1 MALWDGNESSCSCD
15 CEFHIPKG
23 GTLDKLAVKDISGIA
38 NLIYPVGAIYMSVNS
53 VDPSTLFG
61 GEWER
66 IQDRFLLAA
75 GSSYAAGNTGGNASH
90 QHIAP
95 IGYNT
100 SNKYLG
106 VSFAQGDETTNVN
119 SAYAYYPN
127 AMTTDSGSANWR
139 LAKTDLVSNMPPYLT
154 VYVWQ
159 RIA

>member
-1 MALWDGNESSCSCD
+1 
-15 CEFHIPKG
+15 
-23 GTLDKLAVKDISGIA
+23 
-38 NLIYPVGAIYMSVNS
+38 MSVNAA
-53 VDPSTLFG
+53 DPSALFG

-127 AMTTDSGSANWR
+127 AMTIDSGSANWR
-139 LAKTDLVSNMPPYLT
+139 LAKTDPVSNMPPYLA